1 MPVLT
6 VSLFAAAYLIEVL
19 ADRKPPLA
27 LPTIC
32 SVLLSLASPARKALQ
47 AQPADTEVRE
57 SAPPLVARPLN
68 LRVLCLGSAR
78 PMAHGGGAGAW
89 AAVVRSTHH
98 CYLPGERLG
107 ADEHWAAGPP
117 LCGRVS
123 LGSLLSLSPR
133 PLRRRWW
140 SSGRPL
146 HSAAT
151 VLRLR

>member
-47 AQPADTEVRE
+47 AQPADTEVRKC
-57 SAPPLVARPLN
+57 APPLVARLLN

-89 AAVVRSTHH
+89 AAVVR
-98 CYLPGERLG
+98 
-107 ADEHWAAGPP
+107 
-117 LCGRVS
+117 
-123 LGSLLSLSPR
+123 
-133 PLRRRWW
+133 
-140 SSGRPL
+140 
-146 HSAAT
+146 
-151 VLRLR
+151 